1 MIVAKIILCNSLNYI
16 HENPNKKL
24 IFVIEEKRFFEL
36 MQNQVEQS
44 TSLVSKSLPIKPQIL
59 VTH

>member
-24 IFVIEEKRFFEL
+24 IFALKKSVFEL

>member
-24 IFVIEEKRFFEL
+24 IFEL